1 MHQIPFDLSSTDA
14 LNSIGEV
21 ILLAD
26 KEYNI
31 IWMNIKAKEI
41 LGSIA
46 PFYGLSNSDDFI
58 GFNMDYFHNKPDH
71 QRRVMGEL
79 KKGHRA
85 RINIKDKVIADIVIT
100 PIQKDQNQENL
111 VGYMVML
118 MDVTS
123 KAQEDKRKEKLIK
136 DLSVPILYIWDRT
149 IALTL
154 IGNLDIDRGEHI
166 ITTVLEECVKKGV
179 RFVMVSLRGITT
191 FDDSVRYNL
200 TKLYD
205 CLNLIGVECVVVGI
219 RPELAMNIQELNH
232 IQTFK
237 DAHAGLNYIIS
248 LENNNFV

>member
-1 MHQIPFDLSSTDA
+1 MHQMPIEISSTDA

-21 ILLAD
+21 MLLAD

-31 IWMNIKAKEI
+31 IWMNLKAKEV

-46 PFYGLSNSDDFI
+46 PFYGLSGSDDFI
-58 GFNMDYFHNKPDH
+58 GLNMDFFHQKPDH
-71 QRRVMGEL
+71 QRRVMGQL
-79 KKGHRA
+79 KDGHRA

-100 PIQKDQNQENL
+100 PIRKDQNQENL

-123 KAQEDKRKEKLIK
+123 KAQEDNRKEKLIK
-136 DLSVPILYIWDRT
+136 DLSVPILNIWDRT

-154 IGNLDIDRGEHI
+154 IGNLDIERGEHI
-166 ITTVLEECVKKGV
+166 ITTVLEECVQKHV

-191 FDDSVRYNL
+191 FDDSVRNNL

-205 CLNLIGVECVVVGI
+205 CLNLIGVECIVVGI
-219 RPELAMNIQELNH
+219 NPELAISIQELNN
-232 IQTFK
+232 IPTFK
-237 DAHAGLNYIIS
+237 DAHAGLKYIIS
-248 LENNNFV
+248 LENSK